1 MGRVHTTLLIKRKDK
16 DLAIFQ
22 IYVDDIIFG
31 TTNEYLCWEFDF
43 TNLMKNEFEMSIMGE
58 FIFILGL
65 KLCKQI
71 NASSWA
77 KQNMEMICYIN
88 LV

>member
-31 TTNEYLCWEFDF
+31 TTNEYLC
-43 TNLMKNEFEMSIMGE
+43 
-58 FIFILGL
+58 
-65 KLCKQI
+65 
-71 NASSWA
+71 
-77 KQNMEMICYIN
+77 
-88 LV
+88 